1 MHSMSFPGPSDAA
14 PPDAAA
20 RGILLAAMLSSVL
33 WVGLALTVWI
43 LW

>member
-1 MHSMSFPGPSDAA
+1 MSWTMPAEPEDTA

-33 WVGLALTVWI
+33 WVGLALSVLV

>member
-1 MHSMSFPGPSDAA
+1 MQLMSFPGPADTA

-33 WVGLALTVWI
+33 WVGLTLSVWT
-43 LW
+43 LC